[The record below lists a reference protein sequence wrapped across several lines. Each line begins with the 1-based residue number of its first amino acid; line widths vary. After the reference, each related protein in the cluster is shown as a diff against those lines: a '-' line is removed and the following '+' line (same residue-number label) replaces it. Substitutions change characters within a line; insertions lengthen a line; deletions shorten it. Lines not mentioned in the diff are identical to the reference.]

1 MSSFRKIL
9 ACIRKAD
16 IDFSLIEDGD
26 RIALGLSGGK
36 DSMVLMHALKIYQ
49 KFPHKKFEFFPIF
62 LDLGFEGNDPTSL
75 KEYCKKNDIFLHVE
89 DVKDVYKIL
98 NAHRSRKNLLPCSI
112 CSRMKKAAIN
122 RVAHSLNCNKVAF
135 AHHGDDAIE
144 TLLMNELYGGRVATF
159 SPKMYLSNTE
169 LTFIRPLIY
178 ARESDITSLVK
189 KENIPTFKNQCGND
203 KNTQREAIKKMT
215 SDIYSQY
222 DQAKDNFLYML
233 NNEEGFDLWF
243 NKEEHQLDI
252 NGLYIK
258 RALTQKD
265 FFDVMKL
272 RKEKYLFDEKEKIYI
287 IRRKEEVLATISFI
301 QNDKEF
307 TITTFEVEKEN
318 VSSKVLHYIENEIV
332 IHTTPAL
339 IKINSSINNNLVSNE
354 GYILKNG
361 IYIKNITKK
370 NNVI

>member
-16 IDFSLIEDGD
+16 LDFNLIEEGD

-36 DSMVLMHALKIYQ
+36 DSMVLMHALSIYQ
-49 KFPHKKFEFFPIF
+49 KFPHKNFEFIPIF
-62 LDLGFEGNDPTSL
+62 LDLGFDGNDTEPL
-75 KEYCKKNDIFLHVE
+75 REYCKKNYFNLHIE
-89 DVKDVYKIL
+89 DATDVYKIL
-98 NAHRSRKNLLPCSI
+98 NQHRSKKGLLPCSI

-122 RVAHSLNCNKVAF
+122 RVAHELNCNKVAF

-159 SPKMYLSNTE
+159 SPKMFLSNTG

-203 KNTQREAIKKMT
+203 KNTEREAIKKLT
-215 SDIYSQY
+215 LDLYSSY

-233 NNEEGFDLWF
+233 NNSASFDLWF
-243 NKEEHQLDI
+243 LKQEHQIDK
-252 NGLYIK
+252 NGLYIRK
-258 RALTQKD
+258 ISSQKD

-272 RKEKYLFDEKEKIYI
+272 RKENYLYDEEEKIYLI
-287 IRRKEEVLATISFI
+287 KKNDEVLATISFI
-301 QNDKEF
+301 QENNDF
-307 TITTFEVEKEN
+307 SIVTFVSTTEQIDK
-318 VSSKVLHYIENEIV
+318 KILHYIENEIV
-332 IHTTPAL
+332 IHTTPAT
-339 IKINSSINNNLVSNE
+339 IKINKSITKDLFGEE
-354 GYILKNG
+354 GYEIQNG
-361 IYIKNITKK
+361 VYTKKISKK
-370 NNVI
+370 NNAL